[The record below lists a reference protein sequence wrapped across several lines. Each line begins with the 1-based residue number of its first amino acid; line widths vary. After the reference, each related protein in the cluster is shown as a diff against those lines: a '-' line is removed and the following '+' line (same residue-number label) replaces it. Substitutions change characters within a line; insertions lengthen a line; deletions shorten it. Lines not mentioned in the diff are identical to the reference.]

1 MILRLWMRR
10 CRHDIKNVNGRENG
24 GNIGLAFSICGV
36 EKSTPNS
43 ETPSPRTKGPFSPPT
58 WKSLESIL
66 ICRLKEENERLA
78 AELHNHRMRMIA
90 EQTLRK
96 IDSNANTP
104 TPTPPRTPTSPPRTP
119 TSPPE
124 TSSFTSSTTNNTH
137 YPHPLTPPLTPTT
150 PRSPSSR
157 IPVSPRMNGW
167 SQLW

>member
-1 MILRLWMRR
+1 MVETSGWRSRSAVSRNQRPTPRL
-10 CRHDIKNVNGRENG
+10 HSREQK
-24 GNIGLAFSICGV
+24 V
-36 EKSTPNS
+36 
-43 ETPSPRTKGPFSPPT
+43 PSSPPT
-58 WKSLESIL
+58 WKSLEWIL

-124 TSSFTSSTTNNTH
+124 TSSFTSANSNSNTH
-137 YPHPLTPPLTPTT
+137 CTHPLTPPMTPTT
-150 PRSPSSR
+150 PRSPPSR

-167 SQLW
+167 GQLW

>member
-1 MILRLWMRR
+1 MTTIASRALLSSALPFDDTPSLDETLQARYQECERSREWWKHRAGVLDLR
-10 CRHDIKNVNGRENG
+10 CREINAQLRDSITENKRSPLPLHHPGLPLNG
-24 GNIGLAFSICGV
+24 C
-36 EKSTPNS
+36 
-43 ETPSPRTKGPFSPPT
+43 
-58 WKSLESIL
+58 L

-104 TPTPPRTPTSPPRTP
+104 TPTPPRTPTPM
-119 TSPPE
+119 
-124 TSSFTSSTTNNTH
+124 
-137 YPHPLTPPLTPTT
+137 TPTT
-150 PRSPSSR
+150 PRSPATSRSPASR